1 MWTEPLRRNTAC
13 LGIAPLLA
21 FLVVVGV
28 DAGAAP
34 ITFGLIGDFGSGS
47 TEESAV
53 ASKLK
58 SFAPQFVLT
67 LGDNNYL
74 TGSVADMDRAI
85 GRDYHTF
92 IKYPTNSTSAYGN
105 QGASQINFYPVVG
118 NHDWDAGIASHSS
131 YYTFPKA
138 NTRYYDVVRGPV
150 HFFLL
155 DSDPREPDGISATSK
170 QALWLKSAMAQ
181 SSATW
186 KLVLTHHPPYASDG
200 ASATMRWP
208 FAQWGATA
216 VLSGHAHLYEQG
228 SVGALNY
235 FVNGLGGEDI
245 HAGATPIATTRML
258 FDGDYG
264 FMLASADDSSLRLRF
279 ITRTGQ
285 VIDSVEWQRGTLV
298 PAVPEASIPLLLLAP
313 AFFAMKRPARRAA

>member
-1 MWTEPLRRNTAC
+1 MDGTPSSKRRV
-13 LGIAPLLA
+13 LGVLLLA
-21 FLVVVGV
+21 FLIVAGR
-28 DAGAAP
+28 DTGAAP
-34 ITFGLIGDFGSGS
+34 VTFGLIGDFGNGS
-47 TEESAV
+47 TEEAAV

-85 GRDYHTF
+85 GRDYHAF
-92 IKYPTNSTSAYGN
+92 IKYPANSTSAYRN

-118 NHDWDAGIASHSS
+118 NHDWDAGIDNHSH

-150 HFFLL
+150 HFLLL
-155 DSDPREPDGISATSK
+155 DSDPREPDGVSATSK
-170 QALWLKSAMAQ
+170 QATWLKSAMAQ
-181 SSATW
+181 STAPW

-200 ASATMRWP
+200 ASAAMRWP

-228 SVGALNY
+228 SVGGLNY

-245 HAGATPIATTRML
+245 HTGATAIATTRLL
-258 FDGDYG
+258 FDDDYG
-264 FMLASADDSSLRLRF
+264 FMLADADDSSLRLRF

-285 VIDSVEWQRGTLV
+285 VIDSVTWQREMLV
-298 PAVPEASIPLLLLAP
+298 PAVPEAHIPLSVLAP
-313 AFFAMKRPARRAA
+313 AVFAMKRPARRAA